1 MAFDKNDRN
10 NRQNP
15 ELGAIPSQ
23 ARHRVAQPCGC
34 GAYHGDDFC
43 AAGMVADPEA
53 KSADSAIENSIANSL
68 LAGLFPSVPSRR
80 VFLQAV
86 GAGTALSALQSLL
99 PLDSLGAM
107 AMETPKPEKEN
118 INVGFLPLTCA
129 TPLIMAKERGL
140 YDKYGLKATMVK
152 TPGIAVIRDK
162 LLNGELD
169 VSEQVMAAP
178 ISVTMGLGSVADA
191 TPVMSIL
198 NVQGNSLVL
207 AMRHK
212 DNRDPK
218 NWKGF
223 TFGVPFEHSQQ
234 AMLLRY
240 VIADAGLDPDKD
252 VQLRVIPSSEYAS
265 QLRAGNVDGFLGG
278 EPGGQRIVYEGAGFI
293 HALSKELWPGHPCCA
308 LVARQ
313 AWINQYPNTYL
324 AVYRA
329 IIESSLFVND
339 PKNRKDIAKVLAP
352 ATYLNAPEV
361 VIEQVISG
369 TYADGLG
376 NIKQVADRISFDPFP
391 YASTAIWLMTQMKRW
406 GYIKGDVKY
415 QEIAS
420 RVMLVTEANKRYAEL
435 GLTAPDPY
443 RIETIM
449 GKPFNPRKPEEY
461 LQSFTIKN

>member
-1 MAFDKNDRN
+1 MAIDGSGEAK
-10 NRQNP
+10 
-15 ELGAIPSQ
+15 EK
-23 ARHRVAQPCGC
+23 VASPCGC
-34 GAYHGDDFC
+34 GAYHGDDYC
-43 AAGMVADPEA
+43 EAGMIADPAA
-53 KSADSAIENSIANSL
+53 KSEEKAIINGVANAILSA
-68 LAGLFPSVPSRR
+68 LFPSVPTRR
-80 VFLQAV
+80 QFLNAV
-86 GAGTALSALQSLL
+86 GAGTVLAGLESIL
-99 PLDSLGAM
+99 PLDSLAAM

-118 INVGFLPLTCA
+118 VNVGFLPLTCA

-140 YDKYGLKATMVK
+140 FDKFGLKATMVK

-169 VSEQVMAAP
+169 VSEQVMNAP
-178 ISVTMGLGSVADA
+178 ISVTMGLGSVADP

-212 DNRDPK
+212 ENRDPK

-240 VIADAGLDPDKD
+240 IIAEAGLDPDKD

-293 HALSKELWPGHPCCA
+293 HALSKDLWPGHPCCA

-313 AWINQYPNTYL
+313 AWIDKFPNTYL

-329 IIESSLFVND
+329 VIESSLYVND

-352 ATYLNAPEV
+352 TQYLNAPEV

-391 YASTAIWLMTQMKRW
+391 YVSMGIWLMTQMKRW
-406 GYIKGDVKY
+406 GYIKGDVNY
-415 QEIAS
+415 SEIAE
-420 RVMLVTEANKRYAEL
+420 RVMLATEATKRYAEL
-435 GLTAPDPY
+435 GLKAPDPY
-443 RIETIM
+443 RTEVILGRT
-449 GKPFNPRKPEEY
+449 FNPRKPEEY
-461 LQSFTIKN
+461 LQSFTAKN